1 MTAKAITIRADRSTR
16 PAKSSK
22 SRRLVLEE
30 AYGAVEREKDMFVAR
45 NADRCSHLLVRYAPA
60 NENDGIRITAAFS
73 LDEVRNWQQVEA
85 VVPLRELDRDDGPD
99 RGLITAFGELEDG
112 ISAAR
117 IARLFAPLSVA
128 QRMAGG
134 RRD

>member
-1 MTAKAITIRADRSTR
+1 MTAMTIRPSLLDDDIA
-16 PAKSSK
+16 A
-22 SRRLVLEE
+22 
-30 AYGAVEREKDMFVAR
+30 AFEREKSLFMAR
-45 NADRCSHLLVRYAPA
+45 NTERCGHLLVRFGLDEADIGFA
-60 NENDGIRITAAFS
+60 ISAAFT
-73 LDEVRNWQQVEA
+73 LDEARNWQQIEVT
-85 VVPLRELDRDDGPD
+85 VPLAELRREGGPD
-99 RGLITAFGELEDG
+99 HGLISAFGELDEG

>member
-1 MTAKAITIRADRSTR
+1 MTAMTIRPSLLDDDIA
-16 PAKSSK
+16 
-22 SRRLVLEE
+22 
-30 AYGAVEREKDMFVAR
+30 GAFEREKSLFMAR
-45 NADRCSHLLVRYAPA
+45 NKERCGHLLVRFGLDQTDTGFA
-60 NENDGIRITAAFS
+60 ISAAFT
-73 LDEVRNWQQVEA
+73 LDQARNWHQVE
-85 VVPLRELDRDDGPD
+85 VTVPLEELRREAGPD
-99 RGLITAFGELEDG
+99 RGLISAFGELDEG